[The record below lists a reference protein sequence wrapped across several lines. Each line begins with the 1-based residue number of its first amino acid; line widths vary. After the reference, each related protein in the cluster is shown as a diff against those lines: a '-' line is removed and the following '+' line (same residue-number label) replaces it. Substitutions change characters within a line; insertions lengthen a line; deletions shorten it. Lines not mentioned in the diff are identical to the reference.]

1 MDLEFA
7 GDVTAMGD
15 DGVEGD
21 AEAVG
26 NLFVEQPLHDTND
39 DFLLSVGECLAVVL
53 PTLEDHLGDVLGDIV
68 LSGQTLQTLDSRGE
82 DVVFHLCMLA
92 QPFLVVVDVVEGGCQ
107 LVVVVSINWQILDN
121 HEFQFAQLLVRLF
134 VMLGEGVNVVVGQG
148 ESVKERLHIGEEGL
162 LLVFHVTTDF
172 LCIFFVELH
181 DELAQSVAFVDAL
194 QQFAT
199 DEWQL
204 DILYLHTKANT
215 CPLN

>member
-1 MDLEFA
+1 MNLEFA

-26 NLFVEQPLHDTND
+26 NLLVEQPLHDTND

-82 DVVFHLCMLA
+82 DVVFDLCMLA

-134 VMLGEGVNVVVGQG
+134 VMLGEGVDVVVVQG
-148 ESVKERLHIGEEGL
+148 TSIE
-162 LLVFHVTTDF
+162 
-172 LCIFFVELH
+172 
-181 DELAQSVAFVDAL
+181 Q
-194 QQFAT
+194 
-199 DEWQL
+199 
-204 DILYLHTKANT
+204 
-215 CPLN
+215 